1 MGEPGFIDW
10 EQEKKG
16 MSDINIKEEIYA
28 LLRDKGCTFEERA
41 GIVFLTT
48 PNGAMWDFTIPAI
61 NPGSFLQEG
70 QRVRAKTQ
78 VLDLP
83 GQPDPGPIHAE
94 PGELGTVVHT
104 EPGFWPTVRFDRTG
118 TATCVTP
125 QEVEKADG

>member
-1 MGEPGFIDW
+1 MG
-10 EQEKKG
+10 
-16 MSDINIKEEIYA
+16 DINVKEEIYA
-28 LLRDKGCTFEERA
+28 LLRAKGCEFEEKA

-48 PNGAMWDFTIPAI
+48 PRGAMWDFTIPTI
-61 NPGSFLQEG
+61 KSPFLQEG
-70 QRVRAKTQ
+70 QRVRAK
-78 VLDLP
+78 VRVFDLP

-94 PGELGTVVHT
+94 PGELGMVVHT